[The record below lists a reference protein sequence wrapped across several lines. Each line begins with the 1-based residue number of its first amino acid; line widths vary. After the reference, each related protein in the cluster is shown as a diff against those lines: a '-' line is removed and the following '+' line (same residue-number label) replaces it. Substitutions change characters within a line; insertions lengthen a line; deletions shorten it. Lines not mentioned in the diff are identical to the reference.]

1 MTKKTIDDVYD
12 AVVSTNTK
20 VEVLIAEFANLKT
33 WKDAHDEK
41 DEKEHDLL
49 HARISNVKFGNLLV
63 TVFAAAVAIFTGTKV
78 K

>member
-20 VEVLIAEFANLKT
+20 VEVLIAEFKNFQQ
-33 WKDAHDEK
+33 WKVGHDEK
-41 DEKEHDLL
+41 DEREHGLL
-49 HARISNVKFGNLLV
+49 HQRISNVKFGNMLV
-63 TVFAAAVAIFTGTKV
+63 SIFAAAVAIWTGTKV